1 MVQSTIR
8 FNNLADY
15 AALDPAELPE
25 GNYELVNGAIVEM
38 GAESHQNV
46 QIASLLFSIFLQ
58 FVPYYLICRGTE
70 IQVDSTSVTSRFPD
84 LMVLTEETNAAM
96 QRDKRSLI
104 GLDIPAPRLVV
115 EVVSPGSEN
124 RDRDYVEKRKEY
136 AARGIPEYW
145 LIDPERS
152 LVAVLQ
158 LKDGRY
164 QETQFRGDNSVRSGT
179 FPGLQVTAQQILN
192 AGQ

>member
-25 GNYELVNGAIVEM
+25 GNYELINGTIVEM
-38 GAESHQNV
+38 GAESDVNLE
-46 QIASLLFSIFLQ
+46 IASLLFSCLLQ
-58 FVPYYLICRGTE
+58 FVPYYLLRRGTE
-70 IQVDSTSVTSRFPD
+70 VAVSSQSVTSRYPD
-84 LMVLTEETNAAM
+84 LVVLTEETRHAM

-104 GLDIPAPRLVV
+104 GLDIPAPRLVI

-124 RDRDYVEKRKEY
+124 RDRDYIQKRQEY

-145 LIDPERS
+145 LIDPERR
-152 LVAVLQ
+152 LVTILQ
-158 LKDGRY
+158 LTNGVY
-164 QETQFRGDNSVRSGT
+164 QESQYQNEDMIRSRE
-179 FPGLQVTAQQILN
+179 FPLLELSTEQILKP
-192 AGQ
+192 